1 MCLGTAVGMHGT
13 HSGRSGRRLGPL
25 GRMAGGLADWRTGRW
40 GAAAITE
47 IMRARGFGPR
57 KERERGGHHHVTF
70 LPLRETVV
78 WMNFKK
84 CRSNGQSEGFI
95 KVNPCLHSFSTLGHK
110 TDGKN
115 GSLL

>member
-13 HSGRSGRRLGPL
+13 HSGRSGRRLG
-25 GRMAGGLADWRTGRW
+25 RMAGGLADWRTGRW
-40 GAAAITE
+40 GAAEITE
-47 IMRARGFGPR
+47 IMRAGGFGPR